1 MRIALLFLTIGFV
14 SVSLAAQDSLSIAP
28 GQRVR
33 LSLDGHRRISGVLK
47 SQDADSIRVQQYWE
61 DPPIAIARTRIARIE
76 LSTHRHSN
84 VGRDAVLGL
93 FVGGT
98 VGALAGASC
107 TDEWLCPGPA
117 AAGAALG
124 LTSMVFGAVVGAFSH
139 SETWQSVYQRRVQV
153 SVTAPQRGRG
163 IGVGVAV
170 AF

>member
-1 MRIALLFLTIGFV
+1 MRFAMLFLTIGFV
-14 SVSLAAQDSLSIAP
+14 STSLGAQDTLPVAP

-33 LSLDGHRRISGVLK
+33 LALDGRRHVTGVLR
-47 SQDADSIRVQQYWE
+47 SQNQDSVNVQVGY
-61 DPPIAIARTRIARIE
+61 DSTPIAIARTHIARIE

-84 VGRDAVLGL
+84 AGTYAVMGL

-107 TDEWLCPGPA
+107 SDEWLCPGPA

-124 LTSMVFGAVVGAFSH
+124 LTSMVLGAVVGAFSH
-139 SETWQSVYQRRVQV
+139 SETWQSVYQRRVQM